1 MNGIIRNF
9 IVVKVICHLL
19 LTGIWIYWGIYVHP
33 LTSGRLG
40 WSTLIGGGV
49 LYFIIG
55 GICLIADHES
65 ELSDDGPWWALG
77 YSLINLLLLG
87 RIMYY
92 TGLYPSNPSFLIWP
106 AIFAATTLLLYGG
119 NGFESA
125 SLLVFV
131 SVSLWLSNWGI
142 DRWYDYCILI
152 GVLLIAFISIMV
164 STFKLYKE
172 TVSDVRFWLINFG
185 LCSLVNV
192 GLLSI
197 LYCNGLF
204 SINNSYNILYITI
217 GIFLFL
223 LVVSTRGV
231 TIVLSLIAGVIY
243 WWKNTAFTFSS
254 LIPDLSFEWIHSNWF
269 QIAAWIV
276 GGILVLGL
284 IGYVIYKLIPP
295 KIVYVDKYKEQKL
308 PMMYNGLSMTC
319 PYCRKTMVT
328 GKYEIS
334 AVRGIAK
341 TTTKGLIG
349 VGGVGVGAAAGNIFG
364 PIGAIVGACI
374 GGVATYYNNKK
385 IDEGVDAM
393 IDLWN
398 YEVDGGRNVYFK
410 CPICGHEWEETET
423 YGEIEH

>member
-9 IVVKVICHLL
+9 VGVKIFCHFL
-19 LTGIWIYWGIYVHP
+19 LTGIWIYWGIYVYP
-33 LTSGRLG
+33 LTSEWLG

-49 LYFIIG
+49 LYFIG
-55 GICLIADHES
+55 GGVCLIADHES
-65 ELSDDGPWWALG
+65 EANMDFPGWALG
-77 YSLINLLLLG
+77 HSMSNLLLLG
-87 RIMYY
+87 SMVYCV
-92 TGLYPSNPSFLIWP
+92 GLYPNDLSFLLWP
-106 AIFAATTLLLYGG
+106 AIFAATTLLLYGF
-119 NGFESA
+119 NGFVSA
-125 SLLVFV
+125 YSLAFLT
-131 SVSLWLSNWGI
+131 VSLWISNWGLN
-142 DRWYDYCILI
+142 RWYDYCILI
-152 GVLLIAFISIMV
+152 VAVLIGIISTIICV
-164 STFKLYKE
+164 LKYDEEEKSKP
-172 TVSDVRFWLINFG
+172 VFWLVNFG
-185 LCSLVNV
+185 ICSIVNV
-192 GLLSI
+192 GLLSL
-197 LYCNGLF
+197 LYFNGLLY
-204 SINNSYNILYITI
+204 IDNDYNIVYLTI

-269 QIAAWIV
+269 HIAAWIV
-276 GGILVLGL
+276 GGILVLGF

-319 PYCRKTMVT
+319 PNCQKTMVT
-328 GKYEIS
+328 GKYETS

-341 TTTKGLIG
+341 TTAKGLIG
-349 VGGVGVGAAAGNIFG
+349 VGGVGAGAAAGSVFG
-364 PIGAIVGACI
+364 PIGTIVGACI
-374 GGVATYYNNKK
+374 GGVTTYYNNKK

-410 CPICGHEWEETET
+410 CPICGHEWEKTET